1 MDIFSSSRD
10 NRGFDW
16 GAFIAGVLM
25 VVVAFLLL
33 RHPAKGLHAFV
44 LIFGILSIL
53 QGLVWLAGYSRFRAF
68 FARSWVALIS
78 GILDIIVGILFL
90 CSYDIGGLTIAYLF
104 AIWFF
109 VDSAVGIA
117 FSWHLRDFSTEYF
130 IFNLVLNILSL
141 VIAIFLIFNPLFAAL
156 SLVWLVAFW
165 LLVFGI
171 NEIVVAFM
179 HR

>member
-1 MDIFSSSRD
+1 MNNFSTSR
-10 NRGFDW
+10 NQSGFDW

-25 VVVAFLLL
+25 IIAAFLLI

-44 LIFGILSIL
+44 LIFGILSIM
-53 QGLVWLAGYSRFRAF
+53 QGIVWIAGYSRFREF
-68 FARSWVALIS
+68 FSRSWVTLIS
-78 GILDIIVGILFL
+78 GILDIIIGILFL

-109 VDSAVGIA
+109 VDSVVGII
-117 FSWHLRDFSTEYF
+117 FSWHLKDISNGYF
-130 IFNLVLNILSL
+130 IFSLIMNILSL
-141 VIAIFLIFNPLFAAL
+141 IIAIFLIFNPLIAAL

-171 NEIVVAFM
+171 NEIVVAWM